1 MSKRWYQEN
10 RRDPWRRQAKSK
22 GYRARS
28 AYKLKQIQDKF
39 QLIRES
45 DLILDVGCHPGG
57 WTQVSVEESG
67 PEGVVIGVDLKSTSP
82 VDGASILQGDISKQ
96 ETIDRIEELLD
107 GKELNVVLSDIS
119 PKLTG
124 RYDTDQAISLELSTM
139 TLDVAMGMLA
149 PGGAFVTKIFQG
161 VGIEGLILAAKD
173 RFTNVQRFAPMA
185 SRNASSET
193 YLVCRNRL
201 PKPRKRTLGKSAYS
215 QVQKHLTEVGV
226 NVEND
231 EEKQKIVSGFRRL
244 SKKEE
249 ESFISSGGEITRN
262 LCRMG
267 QYFAIQKHLN
277 VQRLPR
283 PNLNLNS

>member
-57 WTQVSVEESG
+57 WTQVSVEETG

-161 VGIEGLILAAKD
+161 VGIEGLIL
-173 RFTNVQRFAPMA
+173 
-185 SRNASSET
+185 
-193 YLVCRNRL
+193 L
-201 PKPRKRTLGKSAYS
+201 
-215 QVQKHLTEVGV
+215 
-226 NVEND
+226 
-231 EEKQKIVSGFRRL
+231 QKIDSLTSNDLLLWLVAMPPLKLIWSAV
-244 SKKEE
+244 
-249 ESFISSGGEITRN
+249 IV
-262 LCRMG
+262 C
-267 QYFAIQKHLN
+267 
-277 VQRLPR
+277 
-283 PNLNLNS
+283 LNLVRGR

>member
-28 AYKLKQIQDKF
+28 AYKLKQIQEKF

-45 DLILDVGCHPGG
+45 DVVLDVGCHPGG
-57 WTQVSVEESG
+57 WTQVSVEEAG
-67 PEGVVIGVDLKSTSP
+67 LEGVVIGVDLKSTSP
-82 VDGASILQGDISKQ
+82 VEGASIIQGDISQQ
-96 ETIDRIEELLD
+96 ETIDRIEDLLE
-107 GKELNVVLSDIS
+107 GRELNVVLSDIS

-173 RFTNVQRFAPMA
+173 RFANVQRFAPMA

-201 PKPRKRTLGKSAYS
+201 PKPRKAARGKSAYS

-226 NVEND
+226 NVEED
-231 EEKQKIVSGFRRL
+231 DDKQEIVSGFRRL
-244 SKKEE
+244 TKKEE
-249 ESFISSGGEITRN
+249 E
-262 LCRMG
+262 
-267 QYFAIQKHLN
+267 
-277 VQRLPR
+277 
-283 PNLNLNS
+283 

>member
-57 WTQVSVEESG
+57 WTQVSVEETG

-231 EEKQKIVSGFRRL
+231 EENQEIVSGFRRL

-249 ESFISSGGEITRN
+249 E
-262 LCRMG
+262 
-267 QYFAIQKHLN
+267 
-277 VQRLPR
+277 
-283 PNLNLNS
+283 

>member
-28 AYKLKQIQDKF
+28 AYKLKQIQEKF

-45 DLILDVGCHPGG
+45 DSILDFGCHPGG

-67 PEGVVIGVDLKSTSP
+67 PEGLVIGVDLKSTSP
-82 VDGASILQGDISKQ
+82 VEGASIIQGDISDQ
-96 ETIDRIEELLD
+96 DTIDRIEELLQ
-107 GKELNVVLSDIS
+107 GRELNVVLSDIS

-149 PGGAFVTKIFQG
+149 SGGSFVTKIFQG
-161 VGIEGLILAAKD
+161 VGIEGLIRAAKD
-173 RFTNVQRFAPMA
+173 RFSSVQRFAPMA

-201 PKPRKRTLGKSAYS
+201 PKPRKSARGKSAFS
-215 QVQKHLTEVGV
+215 QVQEHLTEVGV
-226 NVEND
+226 NFEGED
-231 EEKQKIVSGFRRL
+231 ESEEIATGFRTIR
-244 SKKEE
+244 KNNE
-249 ESFISSGGEITRN
+249 N
-262 LCRMG
+262 
-267 QYFAIQKHLN
+267 
-277 VQRLPR
+277 
-283 PNLNLNS
+283 

>member
-10 RRDPWRRQAKSK
+10 RRDPWRREAKSK

-28 AYKLKQIQDKF
+28 AYKLKQIQEKF

-45 DLILDVGCHPGG
+45 DVILDVGCHPGG
-57 WTQVSVEESG
+57 WTQVSVEEAG
-67 PEGVVIGVDLKSTSP
+67 LEGVVIGVDLKSTSP
-82 VDGASILQGDISKQ
+82 VEGASIIQGDISKQ
-96 ETIDRIEELLD
+96 ETIERIEELLN
-107 GKELNVVLSDIS
+107 GRELNVVLSDIS

-193 YLVCRNRL
+193 YLV
-201 PKPRKRTLGKSAYS
+201 
-215 QVQKHLTEVGV
+215 
-226 NVEND
+226 
-231 EEKQKIVSGFRRL
+231 
-244 SKKEE
+244 
-249 ESFISSGGEITRN
+249 
-262 LCRMG
+262 
-267 QYFAIQKHLN
+267 
-277 VQRLPR
+277 
-283 PNLNLNS
+283 

>member
-45 DLILDVGCHPGG
+45 DVILDVGCHPGG
-57 WTQVSVEESG
+57 WTQVSVEETG

-82 VDGASILQGDISKQ
+82 VEGSSIIQGDISKQ
-96 ETIDRIEELLD
+96 DTIDRIEELLN

-201 PKPRKRTLGKSAYS
+201 PKPRKRALGMSAYS
-215 QVQKHLTEVGV
+215 QVQKHLTDVGV
-226 NVEND
+226 NVEDD
-231 EEKQKIVSGFRRL
+231 EEKQEIVSGFRRL
-244 SKKEE
+244 SKKEQE
-249 ESFISSGGEITRN
+249 
-262 LCRMG
+262 
-267 QYFAIQKHLN
+267 
-277 VQRLPR
+277 
-283 PNLNLNS
+283 